1 MIGVY
6 CRPTMPPPKIFTVSP
21 TPISLT
27 ERTMAA
33 ESAGY
38 DATNAI
44 SGRAARMPRT
54 MDEKSTVFG
63 GSSGRIPSF
72 KPGLPRKLARA
83 VGEILGELVVGGE
96 EGDRS
101 RPLQPALS

>member
-6 CRPTMPPPKIFTVSP
+6 CRPTIPPPKIFTVAP
-21 TPISLT
+21 TPISRT

-38 DATNAI
+38 DATKAI

-54 MDEKSTVFG
+54 IGEKSTVLG
-63 GSSGRIPSF
+63 G
-72 KPGLPRKLARA
+72 
-83 VGEILGELVVGGE
+83 
-96 EGDRS
+96 
-101 RPLQPALS
+101 